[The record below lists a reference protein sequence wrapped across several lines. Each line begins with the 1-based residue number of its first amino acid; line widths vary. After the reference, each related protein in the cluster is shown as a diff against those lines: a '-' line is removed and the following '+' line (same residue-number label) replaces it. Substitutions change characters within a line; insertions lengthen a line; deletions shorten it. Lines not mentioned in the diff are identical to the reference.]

1 MGICFATPLD
11 SGGIALSIVGI
22 TPMILRPGRHTSRL
36 VLKFVPGLNPK
47 GLDGAAG
54 AGGGF
59 EDVSKPDGHHALV
72 GAEVTRLKVI
82 WISEF

>member
-1 MGICFATPLD
+1 MPSRCIAT
-11 SGGIALSIVGI
+11 SGIAL
-22 TPMILRPGRHTSRL
+22 R
-36 VLKFVPGLNPK
+36 
-47 GLDGAAG
+47 LDGAAG

-72 GAEVTRLKVI
+72 GAEVTRLKLI